1 MGVDQM
7 LIKIDRHKRKFKF
20 VRPYYWKITIID
32 PQRPKSKSGVKS
44 MKQRSSKQERRMD
57 LLLTILTVIVFVI
70 AIYYEVQYFR

>member
-1 MGVDQM
+1 
-7 LIKIDRHKRKFKF
+7 
-20 VRPYYWKITIID
+20 
-32 PQRPKSKSGVKS
+32 